1 MAYTP
6 SHEKRTLSTSCLSR
20 EKMIG
25 RTRPRAYRMT
35 PQAAEWTI
43 TSPKMKAA
51 RRTMTN
57 VAAAKGMKMTSL
69 KTRYSRDRPL
79 HTMRRP
85 R

>member
-1 MAYTP
+1 MIYTP
-6 SHEKRTLSTSCLSR
+6 SHGMRTLSTSCLSR

-35 PQAAEWTI
+35 PQAAEWDI
-43 TSPKMKAA
+43 KSPKIKAA
-51 RRTMTN
+51 TRTMTN

-69 KTRYSRDRPL
+69 KTKHSRDWPL

>member
-1 MAYTP
+1 MTYLP
-6 SHEKRTLSTSCLSR
+6 SHGKRTLSTSCLSR
-20 EKMIG
+20 EKMTG
-25 RTRPRAYRMT
+25 RTRPHAYRMT
-35 PQAAEWTI
+35 PQAAELTI
-43 TSPKMKAA
+43 MSPKRKAA
-51 RRTMTN
+51 TRTMTN

>member
-1 MAYTP
+1 MTP
-6 SHEKRTLSTSCLSR
+6 SHGKRTLSTSCSSR

-51 RRTMTN
+51 TRTMAN
-57 VAAAKGMKMTSL
+57 VAAAAKKMRMTSL
-69 KTRYSRDRPL
+69 ETRYSRDRPL
-79 HTMRRP
+79 HMMRRP

>member
-1 MAYTP
+1 MTFTP
-6 SHEKRTLSTSCLSR
+6 SNGKRTLSTSCLSR
-20 EKMIG
+20 EKVNG
-25 RTRPRAYRMT
+25 RTRPRAHRMT

-51 RRTMTN
+51 PRKMTN
-57 VAAAKGMKMTSL
+57 VAAAKGMKVTSL